1 MKIFSTPDF
10 NFIRWRWHAIALSL
24 VVVFA
29 GAAVIWTKGLPLGI
43 DFKGGTILIFKFDQT
58 VSEDAVRKAL
68 DTMPGEKVVQKY
80 GAAAAHE
87 VLVRLPQSVE
97 REEGALL
104 EKDVKA
110 ATAAIQA
117 ANIGK
122 FEIIGTE
129 VVGPVIGAQ
138 LQRKGMYATLSSIL
152 GITAYIAFRFRFSF
166 ALGAIAAT
174 FHDILVTMA
183 FLAFFGYELS
193 LNVVAAILTI
203 TGYSVN
209 DTIVIFDRVRE
220 NFRFMRRDS
229 LEHVVN
235 TSVNQTLSRTI
246 ITAGTTFLA
255 VLALYVFGGEV
266 LKGFAFTMLV
276 GIISGTYST
285 VFIAAAIAI
294 LLSRK
299 KAEARVAAAP
309 PSQVVVPAQTA
320 VPRDSGSRK
329 KNGRKGR

>member
-1 MKIFSTPDF
+1 MQIFTNPDY

-24 VVVFA
+24 VVILA
-29 GAAVIWTKGLPLGI
+29 GLAFMWSKGGLPLGI
-43 DFKGGTILIFKFDQT
+43 DFKGGTIIIFKFDQP
-58 VSEDAVRKAL
+58 VHEDAVRTAL
-68 DTMPGEKVVQKY
+68 QSMPGDKVVQQY
-80 GAAAAHE
+80 GAASARE
-87 VLVRLPQSVE
+87 ILVRLPQTVE

-104 EKDVKA
+104 DRDVKT
-110 ATAAIQA
+110 ATAALQK
-117 ANIGK
+117 ANLAK

-138 LQRKGMYATLSSIL
+138 LQRKGLLATLFSIL
-152 GITAYIAFRFRFSF
+152 GITIYIGFRFRFSF
-166 ALGAIAAT
+166 AVGAIVAT
-174 FHDILVTMA
+174 FHDILVTLA
-183 FLAFFGYELS
+183 FLAFFGYDLS

-220 NFRFMRRDS
+220 NFRSMRRDS

-235 TSVNQTLSRTI
+235 TSVNQTLGRTI
-246 ITAGTTFLA
+246 ITAGATLLS
-255 VLALYVFGGEV
+255 VVALYVFGGEV

-294 LLSRK
+294 ILSRQK
-299 KAEARVAAAP
+299 VAARVPAP
-309 PSQVVVPAQTA
+309 SAPVVAENGA
-320 VPRDSGSRK
+320 RK
-329 KNGRKGR
+329 KNNRKNRAS